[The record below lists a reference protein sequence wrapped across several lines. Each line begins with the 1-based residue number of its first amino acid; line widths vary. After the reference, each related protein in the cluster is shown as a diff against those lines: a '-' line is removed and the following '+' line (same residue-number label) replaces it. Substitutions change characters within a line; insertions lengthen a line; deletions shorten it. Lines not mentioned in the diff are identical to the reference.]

1 MSSASSDYAI
11 LYWSHH
17 LKKKKKKN
25 YCENV
30 SVRTMDSDQTC
41 KQKASLSK
49 APTSCQ
55 CFKLYIGA
63 QLSKKMANCGSTT
76 EHKTG

>member
-1 MSSASSDYAI
+1 
-11 LYWSHH
+11 
-17 LKKKKKKN
+17 
-25 YCENV
+25 
-30 SVRTMDSDQTC
+30 MDSDQTC

-63 QLSKKMANCGSTT
+63 QLSKKQKKRQTVAARLNIRRDKPPLGAKYSC
-76 EHKTG
+76 KTGLFP